1 MLLPGQTAFDRPDI
15 VTRVFH
21 QRLDAFLANLRAGK
35 YFGDHRIV
43 YIIRVIE
50 YQHRG
55 KNKIVIIYYMFL
67 IILLIIIIFYRIA
80 TCTYRV

>member
-21 QRLDAFLANLRAGK
+21 QRLEAFLSNLRAGK
-35 YFGDHRIV
+35 YFGAHKVV

-55 KNKIVIIYYMFL
+55 KSHDNNHRVIYTF
-67 IILLIIIIFYRIA
+67 
-80 TCTYRV
+80 